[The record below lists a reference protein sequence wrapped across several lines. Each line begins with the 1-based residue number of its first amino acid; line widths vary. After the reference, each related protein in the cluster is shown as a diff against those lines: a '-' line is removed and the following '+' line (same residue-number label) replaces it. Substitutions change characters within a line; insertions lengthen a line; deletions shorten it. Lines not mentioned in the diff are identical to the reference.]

1 MNEEQL
7 TELVVITGAV
17 SLIVGFILL
26 LLMVTLFFGK
36 TVEVERRIATPGK
49 QLDEIRSIWGNGP
62 IGRWMRVMHVYAFV
76 VFRHIPR
83 IGPRIESRMG
93 DESEPL
99 PRSLKLWV
107 IVPFTVYA
115 ILMFLFFFS
124 GWYLGAFSN

>member
-1 MNEEQL
+1 MTDNKFTVLAE
-7 TELVVITGAV
+7 ITIVA
-17 SLIVGFILL
+17 SLGLGIVLL
-26 LLMVTLFFGK
+26 LLMVTLFFRK

-49 QLDEIRSIWGNGP
+49 QLDEICTIWGNGP

-99 PRSLKLWV
+99 PLSLKLWV
-107 IVPFTVYA
+107 TVPYTAFVFF
-115 ILMFLFFFS
+115 MFLFFFS
-124 GWYLGAFSN
+124 GWYLGAFD

>member
-26 LLMVTLFFGK
+26 LLMVTLFFRK

-93 DESEPL
+93 DENQPL
-99 PRSLKLWV
+99 PLSLKLWV

-124 GWYLGAFSN
+124 GWYLSAFD